1 MGWGIT
7 GRCARRSHVLALL
20 IAAIGVAAAAHIAVV
35 SANHGAQVSAQVLD
49 VPAGGSL
56 QQALN
61 AVQPGGTVRLAAGAT
76 YTGSFTLPAKNGSEY
91 ILITTGNVAL
101 PAPGTRIDPSYKPAL
116 ATIRSASTSSALA
129 AAPGASY
136 YRIVGVAFEANKN
149 GSGDIIALGHAN
161 QTTLAAVPHHI
172 ELDRVLISGDST
184 VGQKRAIAAN
194 AAHVTITNSDIR
206 EIKAAGQDSQAIA
219 AWNAPGPF
227 VIRNNYL
234 EAAGENI
241 MFGGAHI
248 SIPGVVPSD
257 ITVEGNLLTKNPAW
271 MGTTWTVKNVFELK
285 NAQRVM
291 VRRNVLQY
299 TWGGAQAGFA
309 VVLTPRNSSG
319 LTPWVV
325 VSDVEFSGN
334 VIAHAAGAFNL
345 LGHDDTAISG
355 QLARVVIKDNLVF
368 DINGSTWKGAGT
380 FALIGGEPAAITFDH
395 NTVMHS
401 GNIVTFYS
409 GSYINA
415 SGAKVNGG
423 PVTGFVFR
431 NNLLPHNAY
440 GLFGTG
446 QAYGNGSLA
455 YYAPGAVVQRNVMAT
470 NSSLASRYPPDNQ
483 FPSLAAFYV
492 TFQNAAAQDYR
503 LAPGSPYIGAGT
515 DGKNIGCDLIMF
527 YVPPPSPRGLRFV
540 R

>member
-1 MGWGIT
+1 MP
-7 GRCARRSHVLALL
+7 ALL
-20 IAAIGVAAAAHIAVV
+20 IAGIGAVAVHLAVV
-35 SANHGAQVSAQVLD
+35 SASPGAPSRAQVID

-61 AVQPGGTVRLAAGAT
+61 AVEPGGTIRLAAGAT
-76 YTGSFTLPAKNGSEY
+76 YTGSFTLPAKNGAEY
-91 ILITTGNVAL
+91 ITITTGNVAL
-101 PAPGTRIDPSYKPAL
+101 PAPGQRIDPSYKPAL

-129 AAPGASY
+129 TAPGASY

-149 GSGDIIALGHAN
+149 GSGDIIALGHAD

-172 ELDRVLISGDST
+172 ELDRVLISGDPA

-194 AAHVTITNSDIR
+194 AAHVAITNSDIR

-248 SIPGVVPSD
+248 RIPGVVPGD
-257 ITVEGNLLTKNPAW
+257 ITVENNVLTKNPAW
-271 MGTTWTVKNVFELK
+271 KGTTWTVKNVFELK

-291 VRRNVLQY
+291 VRGNILQF

-334 VIAHAAGAFNL
+334 VIAHAGGAFNL

-355 QLARVVIKDNLVF
+355 QLARVLVTDNLVL
-368 DINGSTWKGAGT
+368 DIDGSAWDGAGT
-380 FALIGGEPAAITFDH
+380 FAQIGGEPAAITFDH

-409 GSYINA
+409 GSYVNA
-415 SGAKVNGG
+415 SGAKVSGG

-440 GLFGTG
+440 GIFGTG
-446 QAYGNGSLA
+446 QAYGNGSLN
-455 YYAPGAVVQRNVMAT
+455 YYAPGAVVERNVMAS
-470 NSSLASRYPPDNQ
+470 NASLASRYPPDNQ
-483 FPSLAAFYV
+483 FPSLAAFTA
-492 TFQNAAAQDYR
+492 TFRNAAAQDYR

-515 DGKNIGCDLIMF
+515 DGKNIGCDFTLLPAAA
-527 YVPPPSPRGLRFV
+527 PPPAPAGLRFI